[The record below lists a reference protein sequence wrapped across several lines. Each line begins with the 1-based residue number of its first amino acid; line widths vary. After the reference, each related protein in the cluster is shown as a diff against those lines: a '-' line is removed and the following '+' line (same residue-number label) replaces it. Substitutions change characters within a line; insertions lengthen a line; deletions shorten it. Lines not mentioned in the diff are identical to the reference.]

1 MRPVSLSKRS
11 FRSEA
16 RVVVAGVVADLKH
29 MRAYMLNFVGSL
41 FVPLTFLATFYLT
54 VSALTG
60 GDLSK
65 FHEIT
70 GSYDIF
76 AYMLVGYIFTSYVDD
91 ALFAIGENL
100 KGMMVYGVFESISM
114 VPISRITF
122 LVMNTLS
129 TYIWTTIYTSM
140 ILVSVWL
147 LFGFVLRGNLPLAAL
162 VIVLS
167 VVALYGF
174 GFFYAGFAIQLKET
188 FKLSS
193 TIRFM
198 VPIIC
203 GYSYSIVILP
213 AQIQTISR
221 IIPLTYSVDMM
232 RFSILATIPLIPTHL
247 ELLILALSALVFP
260 YLGYRT
266 YLKLEARARKEG
278 ALGRY

>member
-11 FRSEA
+11 ITSEA
-16 RVVVAGVVADLKH
+16 RVVVAGVAADLKH

-60 GDLSK
+60 GDLSR
-65 FHEIT
+65 FHEMT

-193 TIRFM
+193 TIRFI

-203 GYSYSIVILP
+203 GYSYSIVVLP

-278 ALGRY
+278 TLGRY